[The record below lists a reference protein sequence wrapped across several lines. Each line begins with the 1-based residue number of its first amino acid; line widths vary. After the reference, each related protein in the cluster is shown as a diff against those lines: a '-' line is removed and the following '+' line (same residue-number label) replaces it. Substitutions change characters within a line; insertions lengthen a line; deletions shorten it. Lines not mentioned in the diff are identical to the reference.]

1 MSAKVDAI
9 LIANGIRPQENHLEQ
24 YGVKGMKW
32 GVRKRRS
39 ASTTKTATPSS
50 SRKESRQ
57 VQRTSDKARGVGKA
71 NSFSQKPQNRRMSD
85 AELRNRLNRLQMEKQ
100 YRELTTSPKTKSFV
114 REVMADTGKQVVRQA
129 AQTAGKVA
137 LQMAFEAAAKNAK
150 GPTGAFL
157 SAMAAQGGKKGGKK

>member
-1 MSAKVDAI
+1 MSARVAEI
-9 LIANGIRPQENHLEQ
+9 LIANGITPDENHLAQ
-24 YGVKGMKW
+24 YGVPGMKW
-32 GVRKRRS
+32 GVRKRRGSSSSS
-39 ASTTKTATPSS
+39 APPST
-50 SRKESRQ
+50 SRKESKQ
-57 VQRTSDKARGVGKA
+57 VQRTTDKGRGRGG
-71 NSFSQKPQNRRMSD
+71 SFTNKPQNRRMSD

-137 LQMAFEAAAKNAK
+137 LQMAFEAAAKNTK

-157 SAMAAQGGKKGGKK
+157 SAMAAQGAKKGGKK